1 MKRKNLKSLKFSA
14 IILIIIW
21 SVKLFE
27 IVFDYNFTEYGVLP
41 RNFNGLIGIFFSP
54 LIHSDVNHLLSN
66 SLPVIILCL
75 LIFNFYSQIA
85 KKIFIYLYFISGLWL
100 WCIGRESFHIG
111 ASGLIYAMA
120 SFLFFSGILRKN
132 SQLSAVAL
140 LVIFIYGGLFWGLFP
155 IDKNVSTS
163 FLYIIYNCI
172 YIQSFILRVEF
183 IPAHLM
189 ILIFSMTLFTYTNE
203 SLYISLFYH
212 QTYDNLYF

>member
-27 IVFDYNFTEYGVLP
+27 IVFDCDFTKYGVLP
-41 RNFNGLIGIFFSP
+41 RSFNGLMGILFSP
-54 LIHSDVNHLLSN
+54 LIHSDVNHLISN

-155 IDKNVSTS
+155 IHKNVSWEGHLTG
-163 FLYIIYNCI
+163 FIAGILV
-172 YIQSFILRVEF
+172 SFIFRNDGPKRKKYNWEIEEDLEVNDNA
-183 IPAHLM
+183 PNH
-189 ILIFSMTLFTYTNE
+189 
-203 SLYISLFYH
+203 YI
-212 QTYDNLYF
+212 N

>member
-1 MKRKNLKSLKFSA
+1 MKRKNLTSLKFSA
-14 IILIIIW
+14 IVLIIIW
-21 SVKLFE
+21 SVKIFE
-27 IVFDYNFTEYGVLP
+27 IVFDYDFIEYGVLP
-41 RNFNGLIGIFFSP
+41 RKFNGLIGILFSP
-54 LIHSDVNHLLSN
+54 LIHSDINHLLSN

-155 IDKNVSTS
+155 IHKNVSWEGHLTG
-163 FLYIIYNCI
+163 FIAGILV
-172 YIQSFILRVEF
+172 SFIFRKDGPKRKKYNWEIEEDLEVND
-183 IPAHLM
+183 
-189 ILIFSMTLFTYTNE
+189 NE
-203 SLYISLFYH
+203 PNHYI
-212 QTYDNLYF
+212 N

>member
-1 MKRKNLKSLKFSA
+1 MKRKNLKSLKFSV
-14 IILIIIW
+14 IILIVIW

-27 IVFDYNFTEYGVLP
+27 IVFDYDFTEYGVLP
-41 RNFNGLIGIFFSP
+41 RKFNGLTGILFSP

-140 LVIFIYGGLFWGLFP
+140 LVIFVYGGLFWGLFP
-155 IDKNVSTS
+155 ICQNVSWEGHLTGFIAGCCL
-163 FLYIIYNCI
+163 FLI
-172 YIQSFILRVEF
+172 
-183 IPAHLM
+183 
-189 ILIFSMTLFTYTNE
+189 
-203 SLYISLFYH
+203 
-212 QTYDNLYF
+212 

>member
-27 IVFDYNFTEYGVLP
+27 IVFDCDFTEYGVLP
-41 RNFNGLIGIFFSP
+41 RSFNGLMGILFSP
-54 LIHSDVNHLLSN
+54 LIHSDVNHLISN

-75 LIFNFYSQIA
+75 LIFNFYNQIA

-155 IDKNVSTS
+155 IHKNVSWEGHLTG
-163 FLYIIYNCI
+163 FIAGILV
-172 YIQSFILRVEF
+172 SFIFRNDGPKRKKYNWEIEEDLEVNDNA
-183 IPAHLM
+183 PNH
-189 ILIFSMTLFTYTNE
+189 
-203 SLYISLFYH
+203 YI
-212 QTYDNLYF
+212 N

>member
-1 MKRKNLKSLKFSA
+1 MKRKNLTSLKFSA
-14 IILIIIW
+14 IVLIIIW
-21 SVKLFE
+21 SVKIFE
-27 IVFDYNFTEYGVLP
+27 IVFDYDFTEYGVLP
-41 RNFNGLIGIFFSP
+41 RKFNGLIGVFFSP

-85 KKIFIYLYFISGLWL
+85 KKILIYLYFISGLWL
-100 WCIGRESFHIG
+100 WCIGRDSFHIG

-155 IDKNVSTS
+155 IHKNVSGEGHLTG
-163 FLYIIYNCI
+163 FIAGILV
-172 YIQSFILRVEF
+172 SFICRKDGPKRKKYNWEIEEDLEVND
-183 IPAHLM
+183 
-189 ILIFSMTLFTYTNE
+189 NE
-203 SLYISLFYH
+203 PNHYI
-212 QTYDNLYF
+212 N

>member
-1 MKRKNLKSLKFSA
+1 MKRKNLTSLKFSA
-14 IILIIIW
+14 IVLIIIW
-21 SVKLFE
+21 SVKIFE
-27 IVFDYNFTEYGVLP
+27 IVSDYDFTEYGVLP
-41 RNFNGLIGIFFSP
+41 RKFNGLIGILFSP

-155 IDKNVSTS
+155 IHKNVSWEGHLTG
-163 FLYIIYNCI
+163 FIAGILV
-172 YIQSFILRVEF
+172 SFIFRKDGPKRKKYNWEIEEDLQVND
-183 IPAHLM
+183 
-189 ILIFSMTLFTYTNE
+189 NE
-203 SLYISLFYH
+203 PNHYI
-212 QTYDNLYF
+212 N

>member
-1 MKRKNLKSLKFSA
+1 MKRKNLTSLKFSA
-14 IILIIIW
+14 IVLIIIW
-21 SVKLFE
+21 SVKIFE
-27 IVFDYNFTEYGVLP
+27 IVFDYDFTEYGVLP
-41 RNFNGLIGIFFSP
+41 RKFNGLIGILFSP
-54 LIHSDVNHLLSN
+54 LIHSDINHLLSN

-155 IDKNVSTS
+155 IHKNVSWEGHLTG
-163 FLYIIYNCI
+163 FIAGILV
-172 YIQSFILRVEF
+172 SFIFRKDGPKRKKYNWEIEEDLEVND
-183 IPAHLM
+183 
-189 ILIFSMTLFTYTNE
+189 NE
-203 SLYISLFYH
+203 PNHYI
-212 QTYDNLYF
+212 N

>member
-1 MKRKNLKSLKFSA
+1 MKRKNLTSLKFSA
-14 IILIIIW
+14 IVLIIIW
-21 SVKLFE
+21 SVKIFE
-27 IVFDYNFTEYGVLP
+27 IVFDYDFTEYGVLP
-41 RNFNGLIGIFFSP
+41 RKFNGLIGILFSP
-54 LIHSDVNHLLSN
+54 LIHSDVNHLLNN

-155 IDKNVSTS
+155 IHKNVSWEGHLTG
-163 FLYIIYNCI
+163 FIAGILV
-172 YIQSFILRVEF
+172 SFIFRKDGPKRKKYNWEIEEDLEVND
-183 IPAHLM
+183 
-189 ILIFSMTLFTYTNE
+189 NE
-203 SLYISLFYH
+203 PNHYI
-212 QTYDNLYF
+212 N

>member
-1 MKRKNLKSLKFSA
+1 MKRKNLTSLKFSA
-14 IILIIIW
+14 IVLIIIW
-21 SVKLFE
+21 SVKIFE
-27 IVFDYNFTEYGVLP
+27 IVFDYDFTEYGVLP
-41 RNFNGLIGIFFSP
+41 RNFNGLIGILFSP
-54 LIHSDVNHLLSN
+54 LIHSDVNHLMSN

-155 IDKNVSTS
+155 IHKNVSWEGHLTG
-163 FLYIIYNCI
+163 FIAGILV
-172 YIQSFILRVEF
+172 SFIFRKDGPKRKKYNWEIEEDLEVND
-183 IPAHLM
+183 
-189 ILIFSMTLFTYTNE
+189 NE
-203 SLYISLFYH
+203 PNHYI
-212 QTYDNLYF
+212 N

>member
-14 IILIIIW
+14 IVLIIIW
-21 SVKLFE
+21 SVKIFE
-27 IVFDYNFTEYGVLP
+27 IVFDYDFTEYGVLP
-41 RNFNGLIGIFFSP
+41 RKFNGLIGILFSP
-54 LIHSDVNHLLSN
+54 LIHADVNHLLSN

-75 LIFNFYSQIA
+75 LIFNFYIEIA
-85 KKIFIYLYFISGLWL
+85 KKILIYLYFISGLWL

-155 IDKNVSTS
+155 IHKNVSWEGHLTG
-163 FLYIIYNCI
+163 FIAGILV
-172 YIQSFILRVEF
+172 SFIFRKDGPKRKKYNWEIEEDLEVND
-183 IPAHLM
+183 
-189 ILIFSMTLFTYTNE
+189 NE
-203 SLYISLFYH
+203 PNHYI
-212 QTYDNLYF
+212 N

>member
-1 MKRKNLKSLKFSA
+1 MKRKNLKSLKFSV

-27 IVFDYNFTEYGVLP
+27 IVFDYDFTEYGVLP
-41 RNFNGLIGIFFSP
+41 RNFNGLIGILFSP

-85 KKIFIYLYFISGLWL
+85 KKILIYLYFISGLWL

-155 IDKNVSTS
+155 IHKNVSWEGHLTG
-163 FLYIIYNCI
+163 FIAGVLV
-172 YIQSFILRVEF
+172 SFICRKDGPKRKKYNWEIEEDLEVND
-183 IPAHLM
+183 
-189 ILIFSMTLFTYTNE
+189 NE
-203 SLYISLFYH
+203 PNHYI
-212 QTYDNLYF
+212 N

>member
-1 MKRKNLKSLKFSA
+1 MKRKNLTSLKFSA
-14 IILIIIW
+14 TVLIIIW
-21 SVKLFE
+21 SVKIFE
-27 IVFDYNFTEYGVLP
+27 IVFDYDFTEYGVLP
-41 RNFNGLIGIFFSP
+41 RKFNGLTGILFSP

-155 IDKNVSTS
+155 IHKNVSWEGHLTG
-163 FLYIIYNCI
+163 FIAGILV
-172 YIQSFILRVEF
+172 SFIFRKDGPKRKKYNWEIEEDLEVND
-183 IPAHLM
+183 
-189 ILIFSMTLFTYTNE
+189 NE
-203 SLYISLFYH
+203 PNHYI
-212 QTYDNLYF
+212 N

>member
-1 MKRKNLKSLKFSA
+1 MKRKNLKSLKFSV

-21 SVKLFE
+21 SVKIFE
-27 IVFDYNFTEYGVLP
+27 IVFDYDFTEYGVLP
-41 RNFNGLIGIFFSP
+41 RKFNGLTGILFSP
-54 LIHSDVNHLLSN
+54 LIHSDVNHLLNN

-155 IDKNVSTS
+155 IHKNVSWEGHLTG
-163 FLYIIYNCI
+163 FIAGILV
-172 YIQSFILRVEF
+172 SFIFRKDGPKRKKYNWEIEEDLEVND
-183 IPAHLM
+183 
-189 ILIFSMTLFTYTNE
+189 NE
-203 SLYISLFYH
+203 PNHYI
-212 QTYDNLYF
+212 N

>member
-1 MKRKNLKSLKFSA
+1 MKRKNLTSLKFSA
-14 IILIIIW
+14 IVLIIIW
-21 SVKLFE
+21 SVKIFE
-27 IVFDYNFTEYGVLP
+27 IVFDYDFTEYGVLP
-41 RNFNGLIGIFFSP
+41 RKFNGLTGILFSP
-54 LIHSDVNHLLSN
+54 LIHADVNHLLSN

-155 IDKNVSTS
+155 IHKNVSWEGHLTG
-163 FLYIIYNCI
+163 FVAGILV
-172 YIQSFILRVEF
+172 SFIFRKDGPKRKKYNWEIEEDLEVND
-183 IPAHLM
+183 
-189 ILIFSMTLFTYTNE
+189 NE
-203 SLYISLFYH
+203 PNHYI
-212 QTYDNLYF
+212 N

>member
-1 MKRKNLKSLKFSA
+1 MKRKNLTSLKFSA
-14 IILIIIW
+14 IVLIIIW

-27 IVFDYNFTEYGVLP
+27 IVFDYDFTEYGVLP
-41 RNFNGLIGIFFSP
+41 RKFNGLMGILFSP

-85 KKIFIYLYFISGLWL
+85 KKILIYLYFISGLWL

-155 IDKNVSTS
+155 IHKNVSWEGHLTG
-163 FLYIIYNCI
+163 FIAGILV
-172 YIQSFILRVEF
+172 SFIFRKDGPKRKKYNWEIEEDLEVND
-183 IPAHLM
+183 
-189 ILIFSMTLFTYTNE
+189 NE
-203 SLYISLFYH
+203 PNHYI
-212 QTYDNLYF
+212 N

>member
-1 MKRKNLKSLKFSA
+1 LKRKNLKSLKFSV

-27 IVFDYNFTEYGVLP
+27 IVFDYDFTEYGVLP
-41 RNFNGLIGIFFSP
+41 RNFNGLIGILFSP

-155 IDKNVSTS
+155 IHKNVSWEGHLTG
-163 FLYIIYNCI
+163 FIAGVLV
-172 YIQSFILRVEF
+172 SFICRKDGPKRKKYNWEIEEDLKVND
-183 IPAHLM
+183 
-189 ILIFSMTLFTYTNE
+189 NE
-203 SLYISLFYH
+203 PNHYI
-212 QTYDNLYF
+212 N

>member
-1 MKRKNLKSLKFSA
+1 MKRKNLTSLKFSA
-14 IILIIIW
+14 IVLIIIW
-21 SVKLFE
+21 SVKIFE
-27 IVFDYNFTEYGVLP
+27 IVFDYDFTEYGVLP
-41 RNFNGLIGIFFSP
+41 RNFNGLIGILFSP

-155 IDKNVSTS
+155 IHKNVSWEGHLTG
-163 FLYIIYNCI
+163 FIAGILV
-172 YIQSFILRVEF
+172 SFIFRKDGPKRKKYNWEIEEDLEVND
-183 IPAHLM
+183 
-189 ILIFSMTLFTYTNE
+189 NE
-203 SLYISLFYH
+203 PNHYI
-212 QTYDNLYF
+212 N

>member
-1 MKRKNLKSLKFSA
+1 MKRKNLTSLKFSA
-14 IILIIIW
+14 IVLIIIW
-21 SVKLFE
+21 SVKIFE
-27 IVFDYNFTEYGVLP
+27 IVFDYDFTEYGVLP
-41 RNFNGLIGIFFSP
+41 RNFNGLLGILFSP

-155 IDKNVSTS
+155 IDKNVSWEGHLTG
-163 FLYIIYNCI
+163 FTAGILV
-172 YIQSFILRVEF
+172 SFICRKDGPKRKKYNWEIEEDLEVND
-183 IPAHLM
+183 
-189 ILIFSMTLFTYTNE
+189 NE
-203 SLYISLFYH
+203 PNHYI
-212 QTYDNLYF
+212 N

>member
-1 MKRKNLKSLKFSA
+1 MKRKNLNSLKFSA
-14 IILIIIW
+14 VILIIIW
-21 SVKLFE
+21 SVKLIE
-27 IVFDYNFTEYGVLP
+27 IVFDFDFTEYGVLP
-41 RNFNGLIGIFFSP
+41 RNFNGLLGILFSP

-75 LIFNFYSQIA
+75 LIFNFYNQIA

-155 IDKNVSTS
+155 IHKNVSWEGHLTG
-163 FLYIIYNCI
+163 FIAGILV
-172 YIQSFILRVEF
+172 SFIFRNDGPKRKKYNWEIEEDLEVNDNA
-183 IPAHLM
+183 PNH
-189 ILIFSMTLFTYTNE
+189 
-203 SLYISLFYH
+203 YI
-212 QTYDNLYF
+212 N

>member
-1 MKRKNLKSLKFSA
+1 MKRKNLTSLKFSA
-14 IILIIIW
+14 IVLIIIW
-21 SVKLFE
+21 SVKIFE
-27 IVFDYNFTEYGVLP
+27 IVFDYDFTEYGVLP
-41 RNFNGLIGIFFSP
+41 RKFNGLTGILFSP
-54 LIHSDVNHLLSN
+54 LIHSDVNHLLNN

-85 KKIFIYLYFISGLWL
+85 KKILIYLYFISGLWL

-155 IDKNVSTS
+155 IHKNVSWEGHLTG
-163 FLYIIYNCI
+163 FIAGVLV
-172 YIQSFILRVEF
+172 SFIFRKDGPKRKKYNWEIEEDLEVND
-183 IPAHLM
+183 
-189 ILIFSMTLFTYTNE
+189 NE
-203 SLYISLFYH
+203 PNHYI
-212 QTYDNLYF
+212 N

>member
-27 IVFDYNFTEYGVLP
+27 IVFDYDFTEYGVLP
-41 RNFNGLIGIFFSP
+41 RKFNGLIGILFSP

-85 KKIFIYLYFISGLWL
+85 KKILIYLYFISGLWL

-155 IDKNVSTS
+155 IHKNVSWEGHLTG
-163 FLYIIYNCI
+163 FIAGILV
-172 YIQSFILRVEF
+172 SFILRKDGPKRKKYNWEIEEDLEVND
-183 IPAHLM
+183 
-189 ILIFSMTLFTYTNE
+189 NE
-203 SLYISLFYH
+203 PNHHI
-212 QTYDNLYF
+212 N

>member
-1 MKRKNLKSLKFSA
+1 MKRKNLTSLKFSA

-21 SVKLFE
+21 SVKIFE
-27 IVFDYNFTEYGVLP
+27 IVFDYDFTEYGVLP
-41 RNFNGLIGIFFSP
+41 RKFNGLTGILFSP
-54 LIHSDVNHLLSN
+54 LIHSDVNHLLNN

-85 KKIFIYLYFISGLWL
+85 KKILIYLYFISGLWL

-155 IDKNVSTS
+155 IHKNVSWEGHLTG
-163 FLYIIYNCI
+163 FIAGILV
-172 YIQSFILRVEF
+172 SFIFRKDGPKRKKYNWEIEEDLEVND
-183 IPAHLM
+183 
-189 ILIFSMTLFTYTNE
+189 NE
-203 SLYISLFYH
+203 PNHYI
-212 QTYDNLYF
+212 N

>member
-1 MKRKNLKSLKFSA
+1 MKRKNLTSLKFSA
-14 IILIIIW
+14 IVLIIIW
-21 SVKLFE
+21 SVKIFE
-27 IVFDYNFTEYGVLP
+27 IVFDYDFTEYGVLP
-41 RNFNGLIGIFFSP
+41 RKFNGLIGILFSP

-85 KKIFIYLYFISGLWL
+85 KKILIYLYFISGLWL

-155 IDKNVSTS
+155 IHKNVSWEGHLTG
-163 FLYIIYNCI
+163 FIAGILV
-172 YIQSFILRVEF
+172 SFIFRKDGPIRKKYNWEIEEDLEVND
-183 IPAHLM
+183 
-189 ILIFSMTLFTYTNE
+189 NE
-203 SLYISLFYH
+203 PNHYV
-212 QTYDNLYF
+212 N

>member
-1 MKRKNLKSLKFSA
+1 MKRKNLTSLKFSA
-14 IILIIIW
+14 IVLIIIW
-21 SVKLFE
+21 SVKIFE
-27 IVFDYNFTEYGVLP
+27 IVFDYDFTEYGVLP
-41 RNFNGLIGIFFSP
+41 RKFNGLIGILFSP

-155 IDKNVSTS
+155 IHKNVSWEGHLTG
-163 FLYIIYNCI
+163 FIAGVLV
-172 YIQSFILRVEF
+172 SFIFRKDGPKRKKYNWEIEEDLEVND
-183 IPAHLM
+183 
-189 ILIFSMTLFTYTNE
+189 NE
-203 SLYISLFYH
+203 PNHYI
-212 QTYDNLYF
+212 N

>member
-1 MKRKNLKSLKFSA
+1 MKRKNLTPIKFSA
-14 IILIIIW
+14 IVLIIIW
-21 SVKLFE
+21 SVKIFE
-27 IVFDYNFTEYGVLP
+27 IVFDYDFTEYGVLP
-41 RNFNGLIGIFFSP
+41 RKFNGLTGIFFSP

-85 KKIFIYLYFISGLWL
+85 KKILIYLYFISGLWL

-155 IDKNVSTS
+155 IHKNVSWEGHLTG
-163 FLYIIYNCI
+163 FIAGILV
-172 YIQSFILRVEF
+172 SFIFRKDGPKRKKYNWEIEEDLEVND
-183 IPAHLM
+183 
-189 ILIFSMTLFTYTNE
+189 NE
-203 SLYISLFYH
+203 PNHYI
-212 QTYDNLYF
+212 N

>member
-14 IILIIIW
+14 IVLIIIW
-21 SVKLFE
+21 SVKIFE
-27 IVFDYNFTEYGVLP
+27 IVFDYDFTEYGVLP
-41 RNFNGLIGIFFSP
+41 RNFNGLIGILFSP
-54 LIHSDVNHLLSN
+54 LIHSDINHLLSN

-155 IDKNVSTS
+155 IHKNVSWEGHLTG
-163 FLYIIYNCI
+163 FIAGILV
-172 YIQSFILRVEF
+172 SFIFRKDGPKRKKYNWEIEEDLEVND
-183 IPAHLM
+183 
-189 ILIFSMTLFTYTNE
+189 NE
-203 SLYISLFYH
+203 PNHYI
-212 QTYDNLYF
+212 N

>member
-1 MKRKNLKSLKFSA
+1 MKRKNLKSLKFSV

-27 IVFDYNFTEYGVLP
+27 IVFDYDFTEYGVLP
-41 RNFNGLIGIFFSP
+41 RNFNGLLGILFSP

-155 IDKNVSTS
+155 IHKNVSWEGHLTG
-163 FLYIIYNCI
+163 FTAGILV
-172 YIQSFILRVEF
+172 SFIFRKDGPKRKKYNWEIEEDLEVND
-183 IPAHLM
+183 
-189 ILIFSMTLFTYTNE
+189 NE
-203 SLYISLFYH
+203 PNHYI
-212 QTYDNLYF
+212 N

>member
-21 SVKLFE
+21 SVKIFE
-27 IVFDYNFTEYGVLP
+27 IIFDYDFTEYGVLP
-41 RNFNGLIGIFFSP
+41 RNFNGLIGILFSP

-100 WCIGRESFHIG
+100 WCFGRESFHIG

-155 IDKNVSTS
+155 IHKNVSWEGHLTG
-163 FLYIIYNCI
+163 FIAGILV
-172 YIQSFILRVEF
+172 SFICRKDGPKRKKYNWEIEEDLEVND
-183 IPAHLM
+183 
-189 ILIFSMTLFTYTNE
+189 NE
-203 SLYISLFYH
+203 PNHYI
-212 QTYDNLYF
+212 N

>member
-1 MKRKNLKSLKFSA
+1 MYKRQ
-14 IILIIIW
+14 
-21 SVKLFE
+21 
-27 IVFDYNFTEYGVLP
+27 VFDYDFTEYGVLP
-41 RNFNGLIGIFFSP
+41 RKFNGLTGILFSP

-85 KKIFIYLYFISGLWL
+85 KKILIYLYFISGLWL

-155 IDKNVSTS
+155 IHKNVSWEGHLTG
-163 FLYIIYNCI
+163 FIAGILV
-172 YIQSFILRVEF
+172 SFIFRKDGPKRKKYNWEIEEDLEVND
-183 IPAHLM
+183 
-189 ILIFSMTLFTYTNE
+189 NE
-203 SLYISLFYH
+203 PNHYI
-212 QTYDNLYF
+212 N

>member
-1 MKRKNLKSLKFSA
+1 LKRKNLTSLKFSV
-14 IILIIIW
+14 IVLIIIW
-21 SVKLFE
+21 SVKIFE
-27 IVFDYNFTEYGVLP
+27 IVFDYDFTEYGVLP
-41 RNFNGLIGIFFSP
+41 RKFNGLIGILFSP

-66 SLPVIILCL
+66 SLPVIVLCL

-85 KKIFIYLYFISGLWL
+85 KKILIYLYFISGLWL

-155 IDKNVSTS
+155 IHKNVSWEGHLTG
-163 FLYIIYNCI
+163 FIAGILV
-172 YIQSFILRVEF
+172 SFIFRKDGPKRKKYNWEIEEDLEVND
-183 IPAHLM
+183 
-189 ILIFSMTLFTYTNE
+189 NE
-203 SLYISLFYH
+203 PNHYI
-212 QTYDNLYF
+212 N

>member
-1 MKRKNLKSLKFSA
+1 MKRKNLKSLKFSV

-27 IVFDYNFTEYGVLP
+27 IVFDYDFTEYGVLP
-41 RNFNGLIGIFFSP
+41 RNFNGLIGILFSP

-85 KKIFIYLYFISGLWL
+85 KKILIYLYFISGLWL

-155 IDKNVSTS
+155 IHKNVSWEGHLTG
-163 FLYIIYNCI
+163 FIAGILV
-172 YIQSFILRVEF
+172 SFIFRKDGPKRKKYNWEIEEDLEVND
-183 IPAHLM
+183 
-189 ILIFSMTLFTYTNE
+189 NE
-203 SLYISLFYH
+203 PNHYI
-212 QTYDNLYF
+212 N

>member
-1 MKRKNLKSLKFSA
+1 MKKKNLTSLKFSA
-14 IILIIIW
+14 IVLIIIW
-21 SVKLFE
+21 SVKIFE
-27 IVFDYNFTEYGVLP
+27 IVFDYDFTEYGVLP
-41 RNFNGLIGIFFSP
+41 RKFNGLIGILFSP

-155 IDKNVSTS
+155 IHKNVSWEGHLTG
-163 FLYIIYNCI
+163 FIAGILV
-172 YIQSFILRVEF
+172 SFIFRKDGPKRKKYNWEIEEDLEVND
-183 IPAHLM
+183 
-189 ILIFSMTLFTYTNE
+189 NE
-203 SLYISLFYH
+203 PNHYI
-212 QTYDNLYF
+212 N

>member
-1 MKRKNLKSLKFSA
+1 MKRKNLTSLKFSA
-14 IILIIIW
+14 IVLIIIW
-21 SVKLFE
+21 SVKIFE
-27 IVFDYNFTEYGVLP
+27 IIFDYDFTEYGVLP
-41 RNFNGLIGIFFSP
+41 RKFNGLIGILFSP
-54 LIHSDVNHLLSN
+54 LIHSDFNHLLSN

-85 KKIFIYLYFISGLWL
+85 KKILIYLYFISGLWL

-155 IDKNVSTS
+155 IHKNVSWEGHLTG
-163 FLYIIYNCI
+163 FIAGILV
-172 YIQSFILRVEF
+172 SFIFRKDGPKRKKYNWEIEEDLEVND
-183 IPAHLM
+183 
-189 ILIFSMTLFTYTNE
+189 NE
-203 SLYISLFYH
+203 PNHYI
-212 QTYDNLYF
+212 N

>member
-1 MKRKNLKSLKFSA
+1 MKRKNLTSLKFSA
-14 IILIIIW
+14 IVLIIIW
-21 SVKLFE
+21 SVKIFE
-27 IVFDYNFTEYGVLP
+27 IVFDYDFTEYGVLP
-41 RNFNGLIGIFFSP
+41 RKFNGLIGILFSP
-54 LIHSDVNHLLSN
+54 LIHSDINHLLSN

-155 IDKNVSTS
+155 IHKNVSWEGHLTG
-163 FLYIIYNCI
+163 FIAGILV
-172 YIQSFILRVEF
+172 SFIFRKDGPKRKKYNWEIEEDLEVND
-183 IPAHLM
+183 
-189 ILIFSMTLFTYTNE
+189 NE
-203 SLYISLFYH
+203 PNNYI
-212 QTYDNLYF
+212 N

>member
-1 MKRKNLKSLKFSA
+1 MKRKNLTSLKFSA
-14 IILIIIW
+14 IVLIIIW
-21 SVKLFE
+21 SVKIFE
-27 IVFDYNFTEYGVLP
+27 IVFDYDFTEYGVLP
-41 RNFNGLIGIFFSP
+41 RKFNGLMGILFSP

-66 SLPVIILCL
+66 SLPVVILCL

-85 KKIFIYLYFISGLWL
+85 KKILIYLYFISGLWL

-155 IDKNVSTS
+155 IHKNVSWEGHLTG
-163 FLYIIYNCI
+163 FIAGILV
-172 YIQSFILRVEF
+172 SFICRKEGPKRKKYNWEIEEDLEVNDNK
-183 IPAHLM
+183 PNH
-189 ILIFSMTLFTYTNE
+189 
-203 SLYISLFYH
+203 YI
-212 QTYDNLYF
+212 N

>member
-21 SVKLFE
+21 SVKIFE
-27 IVFDYNFTEYGVLP
+27 IVFDYDFTEYGVLP
-41 RNFNGLIGIFFSP
+41 RNFSGLIGILFSP

-155 IDKNVSTS
+155 IHKNVSWEGHLTG
-163 FLYIIYNCI
+163 FIAGVLV
-172 YIQSFILRVEF
+172 SFICRKDGPKRKKYNWEIEEDLEVND
-183 IPAHLM
+183 
-189 ILIFSMTLFTYTNE
+189 NE
-203 SLYISLFYH
+203 PNHYI
-212 QTYDNLYF
+212 N

>member
-27 IVFDYNFTEYGVLP
+27 IVFDYDFTEYGVLP
-41 RNFNGLIGIFFSP
+41 RNFNGLIGILFSP

-155 IDKNVSTS
+155 IHKNVSWEGHLTG
-163 FLYIIYNCI
+163 FIAGVLV
-172 YIQSFILRVEF
+172 SFICRKDGPKRKKYNWEIEEDLEVND
-183 IPAHLM
+183 
-189 ILIFSMTLFTYTNE
+189 NE
-203 SLYISLFYH
+203 PNDYI
-212 QTYDNLYF
+212 N